1 MIRTRTLMN
10 ARSARIQLPGLVD
23 EKLDSRADLAKT
35 KGFWAGWFKGMNT
48 RFIESA
54 AWKLLLVSTLEKLD
68 RAHEIAMMQGKIA
81 VEVIPG
87 CIHNLHED
95 QPVKVALVVQEYL
108 RKLHLTNHT
117 CDLVMD
123 FRKGL
128 TDAERP
134 EAESAMAL
142 RLKEGWSE

>member
-1 MIRTRTLMN
+1 MN
-10 ARSARIQLPGLVD
+10 D
-23 EKLDSRADLAKT
+23 
-35 KGFWAGWFKGMNT
+35 
-48 RFIESA
+48 RFIEST

-95 QPVKVALVVQEYL
+95 QPVKVALTLQEYL
-108 RKLHLTNHT
+108 RKLHLTNNT

-128 TDAERP
+128 TEDERP
-134 EAESAMAL
+134 EQESVLAL
-142 RLKEGWSE
+142 RLKQGWNE